1 MPHLLINL
9 LFALLLVAH
18 AMAQDFVPGFEDIPI
33 MRGLEVVPG
42 SGHVFDSPAGRLV
55 EGHTQGKTTRG
66 KVEAFYTETLRALG
80 WQRILP
86 EKYRRE
92 KEILTIK
99 ISGEDGDLTVTF
111 QLSPSR
117 S

>member
-9 LFALLLVAH
+9 LFALLLVGH

-55 EGHTQGKTTRG
+55 ESHTQGKTTRG
-66 KVEAFYTETLRALG
+66 EVEAFYTETLRALG
-80 WQRILP
+80 WQRISP
-86 EKYRRE
+86 AKYRRE